1 MSSHYRKLFTGI
13 LSITLVVLSLSVF
26 VTNPSRAEA
35 AECKVRNVVMIPST
49 NTSSLDNWYSES
61 TRTQTLVKIGIFT
74 NNCEGQDVFVSLVE
88 GFITD
93 TPVESLNKV
102 SFKVPSNNQFKITMV
117 PGVENN
123 TLGCKL
129 LPTCNYHVL
138 VATNNGG
145 VIYDSQDQNSLGKL
159 SFKHSYDNASF
170 SASDWDRLNDTSDN
184 VNKNGECVVM
194 GGQFDKTSL
203 VFRNDNPPD
212 VTMTFATHGCA
223 GKKIYVSVYTPDYQD
238 PTKKDGFLIPEIK
251 NIELVVP
258 ETEKVTLTKTAGET
272 HCTSDSL
279 NIISGGKGCNYVL
292 LAGAFKFEGNY
303 FGGSIGNMFS
313 SDNLPNG
320 NLKYKCDGAC
330 TNSWGYGG
338 GNEAVLVG
346 NPFGDNNPACL
357 DKNGTRIE
365 DCYATY
371 SGLSDALGTT
381 GDGITAKFASVN
393 TKDGLGG
400 IINSIIAF
408 GIGIGGVLAV
418 AMIMYEG
425 FLYMKEKKEG
435 NVEKVSSAKTRIT
448 NTVLG
453 FLLLLSIYVILR
465 TINPELLNLTPRID
479 ASNLDVQD
487 RADNPDFVKNIDS
500 IDDSNIT
507 LPPGDYSDE
516 SFLAYLAHQQGA
528 GGAAAIL
535 WSAKKGKSTV
545 PTTTPFTTGDIQKNI
560 GTNCPS
566 GCSKTPAGFV
576 DYWRKKVAAAKG
588 QGSAG
593 IPPEID
599 DALKKASDDKGVD
612 LATMRAMCRI
622 ESYTGCTRMA
632 ALSNHNS
639 YGYAG
644 LFQLSNSLYQ
654 KTSGVWE
661 QYRKGTDSIIFN
673 AYDNAY
679 AAAGLMKYNIGQ
691 MKKYWSKINE

>member
-13 LSITLVVLSLSVF
+13 LSIALVVLSLSVF

-35 AECKVRNVVMIPST
+35 AECKVKKVLIDPSSTKDGEIPT
-49 NTSSLDNWYSES
+49 FYHEAF
-61 TRTQTLVKIGIFT
+61 RTQFQLVTITITTQDCEGKDVYVSLEQGIFKKD
-74 NNCEGQDVFVSLVE
+74 EDALS
-88 GFITD
+88 D
-93 TPVESLNKV
+93 RA
-102 SFKVPSNNQFKITMV
+102 FKVPASNTFKIRMV
-117 PGVENN
+117 PGTYNCSDN
-123 TLGCKL
+123 S
-129 LPTCNYHVL
+129 CNYRVR
-138 VATNNGG
+138 VGTEKGNPTYDSSDQATGG
-145 VIYDSQDQNSLGKL
+145 VLNFPCNYKNGSSVCDSSK
-159 SFKHSYDNASF
+159 
-170 SASDWDRLNDTSDN
+170 WDRLADTSDN
-184 VNKNGECVVM
+184 PYKEGECVVM
-194 GGQFDKTSL
+194 DAFFDKTSL

-212 VTMTFATHGCA
+212 VTMTFVTSGCA
-223 GKKIYVSVYTPDYQD
+223 GKKIYASLYSEVIGANGHLVPQMDN
-238 PTKKDGFLIPEIK
+238 K
-251 NIELVVP
+251 ELPVP
-258 ETEKVTLTKTAGET
+258 ATNKTTITLAAGET
-272 HCTSDSL
+272 GCVSERDTAGPGITD
-279 NIISGGKGCNYVL
+279 CNYSL
-292 LAGAFKFEGNY
+292 LAGSFPYKFPSKANL
-303 FGGSIGNMFS
+303 FW
-313 SDNLPNG
+313 SDNHKDG
-320 NLKYKCDGAC
+320 NLKYACDGAC
-330 TNSWGYGG
+330 TNGWGYGG

-346 NPFGDNNPACL
+346 NPFGDSNPACL

-371 SGLSDALGTT
+371 SGLSDALGAT
-381 GDGITAKFASVN
+381 GEGITAKFASVN

-400 IINSIIAF
+400 IVNSIIAF

-453 FLLLLSIYVILR
+453 FLLLLSVYVILR

-516 SFLAYLAHQQGA
+516 SFIAYLAHQQGA

-576 DYWRKKVAAAKG
+576 DYWRKKVAAAKA

-599 DALKKASDDKGVD
+599 DALKKASDDTGVD

>member
-1 MSSHYRKLFTGI
+1 MVGSFP
-13 LSITLVVLSLSVF
+13 VLSHEALQA
-26 VTNPSRAEA
+26 NPSALHKEGVALKRALSEA
-35 AECKVRNVVMIPST
+35 RTLAAKAIGAHSDEIVF
-49 NTSSLDNWYSES
+49 TSN
-61 TRTQTLVKIGIFT
+61 
-74 NNCEGQDVFVSLVE
+74 
-88 GFITD
+88 
-93 TPVESLNKV
+93 
-102 SFKVPSNNQFKITMV
+102 
-117 PGVENN
+117 
-123 TLGCKL
+123 
-129 LPTCNYHVL
+129 
-138 VATNNGG
+138 ATE
-145 VIYDSQDQNSLGKL
+145 
-159 SFKHSYDNASF
+159 
-170 SASDWDRLNDTSDN
+170 SDN
-184 VNKNGECVVM
+184 LAILGSVKYFL
-194 GGQFDKTSL
+194 Q
-203 VFRNDNPPD
+203 
-212 VTMTFATHGCA
+212 HGITPQEI
-223 GKKIYVSVYTPDYQD
+223 GIYVSPFEHAAVSESLASLHPDIFVCTLLHEEGYLM
-238 PTKKDGFLIPEIK
+238 TKKI
-251 NIELVVP
+251 
-258 ETEKVTLTKTAGET
+258 
-272 HCTSDSL
+272 
-279 NIISGGKGCNYVL
+279 VL
-292 LAGAFKFEGNY
+292 QEG
-303 FGGSIGNMFS
+303 
-313 SDNLPNG
+313 
-320 NLKYKCDGAC
+320 LK
-330 TNSWGYGG
+330 
-338 GNEAVLVG
+338 
-346 NPFGDNNPACL
+346 
-357 DKNGTRIE
+357 
-365 DCYATY
+365 
-371 SGLSDALGTT
+371 
-381 GDGITAKFASVN
+381 AKFTAVN

-479 ASNLDVQD
+479 ASSLDVQD
-487 RADNPDFVKNIDS
+487 RADNPDFVKNVDS

-545 PTTTPFTTGDIQKNI
+545 PTPTPFTTGDIQKNI

-576 DYWRKKVAAAKG
+576 DYWRKKVAASKAL
-588 QGSAG
+588 GSTN

-599 DALKKASDDKGVD
+599 DALKKASDDRGTD
-612 LATMRAMCRI
+612 IATMRAICRI